1 MAAVDGF
8 RVQPDIRAPRGF
20 RRQLVVLRV
29 AAADKDLKAVRR
41 GKAHGALLFMLA
53 LFCAA
58 LLFDIACADK
68 LGFDLGKIV
77 LGFGALGFVK
87 DAV

>member
-1 MAAVDGF
+1 
-8 RVQPDIRAPRGF
+8 
-20 RRQLVVLRV
+20 
-29 AAADKDLKAVRR
+29 
-41 GKAHGALLFMLA
+41 MLA
-53 LFCAA
+53 LLRAA
-58 LLFDIACADK
+58 LLFDISRADK

>member
-1 MAAVDGF
+1 
-8 RVQPDIRAPRGF
+8 
-20 RRQLVVLRV
+20 
-29 AAADKDLKAVRR
+29 
-41 GKAHGALLFMLA
+41 MLA

-58 LLFDIACADK
+58 LLFDIARADK